1 MKRIFFAKISG
12 RAIHAAAVFL
22 LCAAFHLAAAQTS
35 TRVLGTLSAV
45 NGNALTVKADNGVE
59 TSFSVNDKTV
69 LKRIEPGQKDLS
81 TAVAMS
87 LAELAQG
94 DRVLVAIDGATTPA
108 TALRIIAI
116 KAEDVAAKQRKEAEE
131 WQKNGVGGLVKSVDA
146 ATGTIVIA
154 SGFGSTQKTI
164 TVHTTATTTLKRYAP
179 DSVNYAKATDAPL
192 SAVHAG
198 DQLRAHGTKNADGTE
213 IAAVEVVSGSFLNLS
228 GRLDAIDAG
237 AKTISFKDLA
247 TKKAVTVHVGD
258 EAEMRALPEQM
269 ATMLATRLKNGDQ
282 GGNGAA
288 PASHPGQGGQ
298 HWPGGSN
305 AGNGSGGT
313 GGMQMLLNR
322 APAAHL
328 NDLKKGDA
336 VMLVAS
342 GDDGH
347 INLIMLLS
355 GVEPLLEAPASKD
368 MLSNWSVSG
377 GNSGDMGGAQ

>member
-154 SGFGSTQKTI
+154 SGFLLLTEK
-164 TVHTTATTTLKRYAP
+164 K
-179 DSVNYAKATDAPL
+179 
-192 SAVHAG
+192 SAA
-198 DQLRAHGTKNADGTE
+198 N
-213 IAAVEVVSGSFLNLS
+213 
-228 GRLDAIDAG
+228 
-237 AKTISFKDLA
+237 ISSRSSPPASSLA
-247 TKKAVTVHVGD
+247 TARSC
-258 EAEMRALPEQM
+258 A
-269 ATMLATRLKNGDQ
+269 AT
-282 GGNGAA
+282 
-288 PASHPGQGGQ
+288 ASFERPG
-298 HWPGGSN
+298 PG
-305 AGNGSGGT
+305 
-313 GGMQMLLNR
+313 
-322 APAAHL
+322 
-328 NDLKKGDA
+328 
-336 VMLVAS
+336 
-342 GDDGH
+342 
-347 INLIMLLS
+347 
-355 GVEPLLEAPASKD
+355 
-368 MLSNWSVSG
+368 
-377 GNSGDMGGAQ
+377 